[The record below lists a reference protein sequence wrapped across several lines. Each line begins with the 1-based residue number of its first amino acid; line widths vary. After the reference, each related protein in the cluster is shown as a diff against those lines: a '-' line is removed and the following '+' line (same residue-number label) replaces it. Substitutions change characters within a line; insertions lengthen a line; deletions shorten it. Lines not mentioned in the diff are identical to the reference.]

1 MLNLILSWANKY
13 LIYLVLA
20 GFIISGLAGYR
31 LAVLQQKAAQ
41 ADAYEELLQVIQKN
55 DELSRGVVEKYQQ
68 QLESKSNA
76 YNKLTQ
82 ELKHVK
88 ISSSKCDITHDG
100 VRLWNNSTMG
110 EATSQL
116 PKDSAGTSEG
126 TTSTSSLTIEDLMA
140 NKLKN
145 DEICHGLREQIKSII
160 KWDKEVWNGSNSS
173 GNKN

>member
-1 MLNLILSWANKY
+1 M
-13 LIYLVLA
+13 
-20 GFIISGLAGYR
+20 
-31 LAVLQQKAAQ
+31 
-41 ADAYEELLQVIQKN
+41 
-55 DELSRGVVEKYQQ
+55 VEKYQQ

-88 ISSSKCDITHDG
+88 ISSSKCDITNDG
-100 VRLWNNSTMG
+100 VRVWNDSTMG
-110 EATSQL
+110 KATGELS
-116 PKDSAGTSEG
+116 KDSAGTSEG
-126 TTSTSSLTIEDLMA
+126 TLSTSSLTLDDLMA

-145 DEICHGLREQIKSII
+145 DEICHGLREQINSIR

>member
-1 MLNLILSWANKY
+1 MLNLITT
-13 LIYLVLA
+13 LIKRYSLYVYLA
-20 GFIISGLAGYR
+20 GIILSVISGYKIAETIY
-31 LAVLQQKAAQ
+31 KAEQ

-110 EATSQL
+110 ETTSQL
-116 PKDSAGTSEG
+116 PKDSPG
-126 TTSTSSLTIEDLMA
+126 TTESTISTSSLTIEDLMA

>member
-1 MLNLILSWANKY
+1 MLNLILGWANKY
-13 LIYLVLA
+13 LIYLTLA
-20 GFIISGLAGYR
+20 GFILSGMAGYK
-31 LAVLQQKAAQ
+31 LATTIQKAAQ

-88 ISSSKCDITHDG
+88 ISSSKCDITNDG
-100 VRLWNNSTMG
+100 VRVWNDSTMG
-110 EATSQL
+110 KTTSEL
-116 PKDSAGTSEG
+116 PKNSSGTSEG
-126 TTSTSSLTIEDLMA
+126 SLGTSSLTIDDLMA

-145 DEICHGLREQIKSII
+145 DEICHGLREQINSIR